1 MRFVLVHG
9 GFHGAW
15 CWERLIPELTAL
27 GHEAVAPDL
36 PGHGERHSETAGFD
50 AYREAVAEVIEPG
63 DVVVGHSMGGAVST
77 GAADL
82 VPDRLGRLIYLA
94 GAVPIEGKP
103 LIEAIPFAAE
113 LAGLEFGES
122 AFWPRDLAAATD
134 YLFHDC
140 DPETANWAYERLR
153 PQALAPFMTPINLPN
168 FWTAEF
174 PCSYV
179 TCTADRSGIL
189 SAAEAL
195 LDRLGLKNAHP
206 FWASHS
212 PFLSRAA
219 ELADLLVRIA
229 SEGTEPV
236 RQSQVTTSRGADQ

>member
-15 CWERLIPELTAL
+15 CWERLIPELTAR

-36 PGHGERHSETAGFD
+36 PGHGERHWETAGFD
-50 AYREAVAEVIEPG
+50 AYRETVAEVVEPG
-63 DVVVGHSMGGAVST
+63 DVLVGHSMGGAVST

-82 VPDRLGRLIYLA
+82 VPDRVGRLVYLA

-103 LIEAIPFAAE
+103 LIEALPFAAE
-113 LAGLEFGES
+113 LAGLEFSES
-122 AFWPRDLAAATD
+122 AFWPKDLAAATE
-134 YLFHDC
+134 LFFHDC
-140 DPETANWAYERLR
+140 DVETARWAYHRLR
-153 PQALAPFMTPINLPN
+153 PQSLAPFLTPVNLPN

-174 PCSYV
+174 PRSYI

-189 SAAEAL
+189 ASTEAL
-195 LDRLGLKNAHP
+195 LARLGLDNAHP

-212 PFLSRAA
+212 PFLSRPA

-229 SEGTEPV
+229 SEDTEPL
-236 RQSQVTTSRGADQ
+236 QQNQCTTRRGTD